1 MPEYV
6 VLLDDAGRATGVAD
20 KALVHTADT
29 PLHLAFSCYVFDT
42 DSRLLVTRRALD
54 KRSFPGVWTNSVCGH
69 PAPGEAVP
77 DAVRRRA
84 RFELGLTLT
93 RVDLVLPQFAYR
105 AQADG
110 LVEHEMCPVFVA
122 FLPRGADTSVD
133 LQGDEVEDATWV
145 PWASFRDEV
154 LAGDRRISPWC
165 REQVA
170 LLAQSGEHP
179 TSWPVAD
186 PALLP
191 EAARF
196 S

>member
-1 MPEYV
+1 M
-6 VLLDDAGRATGVAD
+6 LLLLRHEDIDRAAD
-20 KALVHTADT
+20 LKA
-29 PLHLAFSCYVFDT
+29 
-42 DSRLLVTRRALD
+42 
-54 KRSFPGVWTNSVCGH
+54 
-69 PAPGEAVP
+69 
-77 DAVRRRA
+77 
-84 RFELGLTLT
+84 ELGL
-93 RVDLVLPQFAYR
+93 DLKAAEGL
-105 AQADG
+105 DG

-133 LQGDEVEDATWV
+133 LQGEEVEDATWV